1 MIHSIELIDFLA
13 HHDTKLE
20 FSNDAT
26 VFVGQNGAGKSSI
39 IDAITFSLFGAHTR
53 VLGAKRSNK
62 SLIRRGANKALVKIE
77 FSANDKNFKA
87 IRQIDAKGKLDAQ
100 FLEKKGDEYFP
111 IAEGERTQ
119 FGESMS
125 TEVEKVLGMSYEKMK
140 IASIV
145 QQGELNAIIKA
156 KPKEFKELLNTIIG
170 IDRLDIAVE
179 SMKEVLKKFR
189 KDTQTKHGFD
199 DTQIE
204 LLENRLNE
212 FENEI
217 SVSRPKIGKLE
228 GEKKKTELLI
238 TEIEQQI
245 EKDSAKE
252 ARLKEIENLKEDLIS
267 YAKDAINRM
276 RNQLQKEVDGEERKV
291 NECAGCFSIVN
302 NKEKIEKQISD
313 YSIELRTISKD
324 LDESEKK
331 KIRFEEQ
338 SEFANRLELRD
349 GKCPV
354 CDSKVDHLNP
364 LFQKKHVNEEI
375 KALNEKITI
384 LEKKQSE
391 LENSMEEAT
400 YRLKEAENANIKLKA
415 HNISSE
421 TELEHIAETIKE
433 KIKEIKEIPITIN
446 SGQLLKA
453 SSIDTHA
460 KMKYEKILQIEKTTS
475 GFNQNE
481 FLEKKRK
488 LADNRVRLREI
499 DQDYGAITNR
509 IENAEQQIEKNK
521 VSLNELYKV
530 RKYITKLEDI
540 QKNVFS
546 IDGSVAKSLR
556 SWALEVISEKA
567 SGYLEKLNTKIQ
579 RISLSQKTRD
589 VNITCY
595 ARSTMLEL
603 ESLSGGEQV
612 SIALSLRLGMAH
624 LLGSSNLNF
633 MILDEPTTHLDSE
646 RRKAL
651 VGVLSQLAS
660 IRGKEAA
667 MQFIIISHD
676 AEIFE
681 DSSVENIY
689 KFESAINGTIVKPL

>member
-13 HHDTKLE
+13 HHDTKLD

-53 VLGAKRSNK
+53 KNNK
-62 SLIRRGANKALVKIE
+62 SLIRRGANKSLVKVD
-77 FSANDKNFKA
+77 FSANGKNYRTV
-87 IRQIDAKGKLDAQ
+87 RQIDAKGTLTAQ
-100 FLEKKGDEYFP
+100 FLEKNGEDFIP
-111 IAEGERTQ
+111 IAEGERKQ
-119 FGESMS
+119 FGESM
-125 TEVEKVLGMSYEKMK
+125 TEEVEKVLGINFEKLK

-145 QQGELNAIIKA
+145 QQGELNSIIKA

-170 IDRLDIAVE
+170 IDRLDVAVE
-179 SMKEVLKKFR
+179 SMKEVLKEFR
-189 KDTQTKHGFD
+189 KDIQTKHGFD

-204 LLENRLNE
+204 LLENRMNE
-212 FENEI
+212 FQNEI
-217 SVSRPKIGKLE
+217 TNSKPMMKKLE
-228 GEKKKTELLI
+228 EEKQVRETKI
-238 TEIEQQI
+238 IQIEQEV
-245 EKDSAKE
+245 EKDSV
-252 ARLKEIENLKEDLIS
+252 KEIQLRELEDQKEELVS
-267 YAKDAINRM
+267 YAKETIKKIQRDVM
-276 RNQLQKEVDGEERKV
+276 EEERKV
-291 NECAGCFSIVN
+291 NECKGCFSIVS
-302 NKEKIEKQISD
+302 KRGEIESRLFKLEE
-313 YSIELRTISKD
+313 ELQTISKE
-324 LDESEKK
+324 LVESEKK

-338 SEFANRLELRD
+338 GEFANRLELKD

-364 LFQKKHVNEEI
+364 LFQKEHLEEEI
-375 KALNEKITI
+375 KTLDRKISQTKEKQVELEDSIEKIND
-384 LEKKQSE
+384 E
-391 LENSMEEAT
+391 L
-400 YRLKEAENANIKLKA
+400 REAENADIKLKT
-415 HNISSE
+415 HNISTE
-421 TELEHIAETIKE
+421 TELEQIAATINEKVK
-433 KIKEIKEIPITIN
+433 KIKDIPITIN
-446 SGQLLKA
+446 SGQLLEA
-453 SSIDTHA
+453 SSIDAHA

-475 GFNQNE
+475 GFNQEE
-481 FLEKKRK
+481 FLLKKK
-488 LADNRVRLREI
+488 DLIQNRDRLRQI
-499 DQDYGAITNR
+499 DQEFGAISNR
-509 IENAEQQIEKNK
+509 IENAEQQLERNRII
-521 VSLNELYKV
+521 LDELHNV
-530 RKYITKLEDI
+530 RKYVIELENI
-540 QKNVFS
+540 QKNVYS
-546 IDGSVAKSLR
+546 IDGPVAKSLR
-556 SWALEVISEKA
+556 SWALDIISEKA
-567 SGYLEKLNTKIQ
+567 SEYLEKLNTKIQ

-624 LLGSSNLNF
+624 LLGASNLNF

-660 IRGKEAA
+660 IRGEEAS

-689 KFESAINGTIVKPL
+689 NFESAINGTLVNPL

>member
-13 HHDTKLE
+13 HHDTKLD

-53 VLGAKRSNK
+53 KNNK
-62 SLIRRGANKALVKIE
+62 SLIRRGANKSLVKVD
-77 FSANDKNFKA
+77 FSANGKNYRTV
-87 IRQIDAKGKLDAQ
+87 RQIDAKGTLTAQ
-100 FLEKKGDEYFP
+100 FLEKNGEDFIP
-111 IAEGERTQ
+111 IAEGERKQ
-119 FGESMS
+119 FGESM
-125 TEVEKVLGMSYEKMK
+125 TEEVEKVLGINFEKLK

-145 QQGELNAIIKA
+145 QQGELNSIIKA

-170 IDRLDIAVE
+170 IDRLDVAVE
-179 SMKEVLKKFR
+179 SMKEVLKEFR
-189 KDTQTKHGFD
+189 KDIQTKHGFD

-204 LLENRLNE
+204 LLENRMNE
-212 FENEI
+212 FQNEI
-217 SVSRPKIGKLE
+217 TNSKPMMKKLE
-228 GEKKKTELLI
+228 EEKQVRETKI
-238 TEIEQQI
+238 IQIEQEV
-245 EKDSAKE
+245 EKDSV
-252 ARLKEIENLKEDLIS
+252 KEIQLRELEDQKEELVS
-267 YAKDAINRM
+267 YAKETIKKIQRDVM
-276 RNQLQKEVDGEERKV
+276 EEERKV
-291 NECAGCFSIVN
+291 NECKGCFSIVS
-302 NKEKIEKQISD
+302 KRGEIESRLFKLEE
-313 YSIELRTISKD
+313 ELQTISKE
-324 LDESEKK
+324 LVESEKK

-338 SEFANRLELRD
+338 GEFANRLELKD

-364 LFQKKHVNEEI
+364 LFQKEHLEEEI
-375 KALNEKITI
+375 KTLDRKISQTKEKQVELEDSIEKIND
-384 LEKKQSE
+384 E
-391 LENSMEEAT
+391 L
-400 YRLKEAENANIKLKA
+400 REAENADIKLKT
-415 HNISSE
+415 HNISTE
-421 TELEHIAETIKE
+421 TELEQIAATIKE
-433 KIKEIKEIPITIN
+433 KVKKIKDIPITIN
-446 SGQLLKA
+446 SGQLLEA
-453 SSIDTHA
+453 SSIDAHA

-475 GFNQNE
+475 GFNQDE
-481 FLEKKRK
+481 FLLKKK
-488 LADNRVRLREI
+488 DLIQNRDRLRQI
-499 DQDYGAITNR
+499 DQEFGAISNR
-509 IENAEQQIEKNK
+509 IENAEQQLERNRII
-521 VSLNELYKV
+521 LDELHNV
-530 RKYITKLEDI
+530 RKYVIELENI
-540 QKNVFS
+540 QKNVYS
-546 IDGSVAKSLR
+546 IDGPVAKSLR
-556 SWALEVISEKA
+556 SWALDIISEKA
-567 SGYLEKLNTKIQ
+567 SEYLEKLNTKIQ

-624 LLGSSNLNF
+624 LLGASNLNF

-660 IRGKEAA
+660 IRGEEAS

-689 KFESAINGTIVKPL
+689 NFESAINGTLVNPL

>member
-13 HHDTKLE
+13 HHDTKLD

-53 VLGAKRSNK
+53 KNNK
-62 SLIRRGANKALVKIE
+62 SLIRRGANKSLVKVD
-77 FSANDKNFKA
+77 FSANGKNYRTV
-87 IRQIDAKGKLDAQ
+87 RQIDAKGTLTAQ
-100 FLEKKGDEYFP
+100 FLEKNGEDFIP
-111 IAEGERTQ
+111 IAEGERKQ
-119 FGESMS
+119 FGESM
-125 TEVEKVLGMSYEKMK
+125 TEEVEKVLGINFEKLK

-145 QQGELNAIIKA
+145 QQGELNSIIKA

-170 IDRLDIAVE
+170 IDRLDVAVE
-179 SMKEVLKKFR
+179 SMKEVLKEFR
-189 KDTQTKHGFD
+189 KDIQTKHGFD

-204 LLENRLNE
+204 LLENRMNE
-212 FENEI
+212 FQNEI
-217 SVSRPKIGKLE
+217 TNSKPMMKKLE
-228 GEKKKTELLI
+228 EEKQVRETKI
-238 TEIEQQI
+238 IQIEQEV
-245 EKDSAKE
+245 EKDSV
-252 ARLKEIENLKEDLIS
+252 KEIQLRELEDQKEELVS
-267 YAKDAINRM
+267 YAKETIKKIQRDVM
-276 RNQLQKEVDGEERKV
+276 EEERKV
-291 NECAGCFSIVN
+291 NECKGCFSIVS
-302 NKEKIEKQISD
+302 KRGEIESRLFKLEE
-313 YSIELRTISKD
+313 ELQTISKE
-324 LDESEKK
+324 LVESEKK

-338 SEFANRLELRD
+338 GEFANRLELKD

-364 LFQKKHVNEEI
+364 LFQKEHLEEEI
-375 KALNEKITI
+375 KTLDRKISQTKEKQVELEDSIEKIND
-384 LEKKQSE
+384 E
-391 LENSMEEAT
+391 L
-400 YRLKEAENANIKLKA
+400 REAENADIKLKT
-415 HNISSE
+415 HNISTE
-421 TELEHIAETIKE
+421 TELEEIAATIKE
-433 KIKEIKEIPITIN
+433 KVKKIKDIPITIN
-446 SGQLLKA
+446 SGQLLEA
-453 SSIDTHA
+453 SSIDAHA

-475 GFNQNE
+475 GFNQEE
-481 FLEKKRK
+481 FLLKKK
-488 LADNRVRLREI
+488 DLIQNRDRLRQI
-499 DQDYGAITNR
+499 DQEFGAISNR
-509 IENAEQQIEKNK
+509 IENAEQQLEKNRII
-521 VSLNELYKV
+521 LDELHNV
-530 RKYITKLEDI
+530 RKYVIELENI
-540 QKNVFS
+540 QKNVYS
-546 IDGSVAKSLR
+546 IDGPVAKSLR
-556 SWALEVISEKA
+556 SWALDIISEKA
-567 SGYLEKLNTKIQ
+567 SEYLEKLNTKIQ

-624 LLGSSNLNF
+624 LLGASNLNF

-660 IRGKEAA
+660 IRGEEAS

-689 KFESAINGTIVKPL
+689 NFESAINGTLVNPL

>member
-13 HHDTKLE
+13 HHDTKLD

-53 VLGAKRSNK
+53 KNNK
-62 SLIRRGANKALVKIE
+62 SLIRRGANKSLVKVD
-77 FSANDKNFKA
+77 FSANGKNYRTV
-87 IRQIDAKGKLDAQ
+87 RQIDAKGTLTAQ
-100 FLEKKGDEYFP
+100 FLEKNGEDFIP
-111 IAEGERTQ
+111 IAEGERKQ
-119 FGESMS
+119 FGESM
-125 TEVEKVLGMSYEKMK
+125 TEEVEKVLGINFEKLK

-145 QQGELNAIIKA
+145 QQGELNSIIKA

-170 IDRLDIAVE
+170 IDRLDVAVE
-179 SMKEVLKKFR
+179 SMKEVLKEFR
-189 KDTQTKHGFD
+189 KDIQTKHGFD

-204 LLENRLNE
+204 LLENRMNE
-212 FENEI
+212 FQNEI
-217 SVSRPKIGKLE
+217 TNSKPMMKKLE
-228 GEKKKTELLI
+228 EEKQVRETKI
-238 TEIEQQI
+238 IQIEQEV
-245 EKDSAKE
+245 EKDSV
-252 ARLKEIENLKEDLIS
+252 KEIQLRELEDQKEELVS
-267 YAKDAINRM
+267 YAKETIKKIQRDVM
-276 RNQLQKEVDGEERKV
+276 EEERKV
-291 NECAGCFSIVN
+291 NECKGCFSIVS
-302 NKEKIEKQISD
+302 KRGEIESRLFKLEE
-313 YSIELRTISKD
+313 ELQTISKE
-324 LDESEKK
+324 LVEFEKK

-338 SEFANRLELRD
+338 GEFANRLELKD

-364 LFQKKHVNEEI
+364 LFQKEHLEEEI
-375 KALNEKITI
+375 KTLDRKISQTKEKQVELEDSIEKIND
-384 LEKKQSE
+384 E
-391 LENSMEEAT
+391 L
-400 YRLKEAENANIKLKA
+400 REAENADIKLKT
-415 HNISSE
+415 HNISTE
-421 TELEHIAETIKE
+421 TELEQIAATIKE
-433 KIKEIKEIPITIN
+433 KVKKIKDIPITIN
-446 SGQLLKA
+446 SGQLLEA
-453 SSIDTHA
+453 SSIDAHA

-475 GFNQNE
+475 GFNQDE
-481 FLEKKRK
+481 FLLKKK
-488 LADNRVRLREI
+488 DLIQNRDRLRQI
-499 DQDYGAITNR
+499 DQEFGAISNR
-509 IENAEQQIEKNK
+509 IENAEQQLERNRII
-521 VSLNELYKV
+521 LDELHNV
-530 RKYITKLEDI
+530 RKYVIELENI
-540 QKNVFS
+540 QKNVYS
-546 IDGSVAKSLR
+546 IDGPVAKSLR
-556 SWALEVISEKA
+556 SWALDIISEKA
-567 SGYLEKLNTKIQ
+567 SEYLEKLNTKIQ

-624 LLGSSNLNF
+624 LLGASNLNF

-660 IRGKEAA
+660 IRGEEAS

-689 KFESAINGTIVKPL
+689 NFESAINGTLVNPL

>member
-13 HHDTKLE
+13 HHDTKLD

-53 VLGAKRSNK
+53 KNNK
-62 SLIRRGANKALVKIE
+62 SLIRRGANKSLVKVD
-77 FSANDKNFKA
+77 FSANGKNYRTV
-87 IRQIDAKGKLDAQ
+87 RQIDAKGTLTAQ
-100 FLEKKGDEYFP
+100 FLEKNGEDFIP
-111 IAEGERTQ
+111 IAEGERKQ
-119 FGESMS
+119 FGESM
-125 TEVEKVLGMSYEKMK
+125 TEEVEKVLGINFEKLK

-145 QQGELNAIIKA
+145 QQGELNSIIKA

-170 IDRLDIAVE
+170 IDRLDVAVE
-179 SMKEVLKKFR
+179 SMKEVLKEFR
-189 KDTQTKHGFD
+189 KDIQTKHGFD

-204 LLENRLNE
+204 LLENRMNE
-212 FENEI
+212 FQNEI
-217 SVSRPKIGKLE
+217 TNSKPMMKKLE
-228 GEKKKTELLI
+228 EEKQVRETKI
-238 TEIEQQI
+238 IQIEQEV
-245 EKDSAKE
+245 EKDSV
-252 ARLKEIENLKEDLIS
+252 KEIQLRELEDQKEELVS
-267 YAKDAINRM
+267 YAKETIKKIQRDVM
-276 RNQLQKEVDGEERKV
+276 EEERKV
-291 NECAGCFSIVN
+291 NECKGCFSIVS
-302 NKEKIEKQISD
+302 KRGEIESRLFKLEE
-313 YSIELRTISKD
+313 ELQTISKE
-324 LDESEKK
+324 LVESEKK

-338 SEFANRLELRD
+338 GEFANRLELKD

-364 LFQKKHVNEEI
+364 LFQKEHLEEEI
-375 KALNEKITI
+375 KTLDRKISQTKEKQVELEDSIEKIND
-384 LEKKQSE
+384 E
-391 LENSMEEAT
+391 L
-400 YRLKEAENANIKLKA
+400 REAENADIKLKT
-415 HNISSE
+415 HNISTE
-421 TELEHIAETIKE
+421 TELEQIAATIKE
-433 KIKEIKEIPITIN
+433 KVKKIKDIPITIN
-446 SGQLLKA
+446 SGQLLEA
-453 SSIDTHA
+453 SSIDAHA

-475 GFNQNE
+475 GFNQEE
-481 FLEKKRK
+481 FLLKKK
-488 LADNRVRLREI
+488 DLIQNRDRLRQI
-499 DQDYGAITNR
+499 DQEFGAISNR
-509 IENAEQQIEKNK
+509 IENAEQQLERNRII
-521 VSLNELYKV
+521 LDELHNV
-530 RKYITKLEDI
+530 RKYVIELENI
-540 QKNVFS
+540 QKNVYS
-546 IDGSVAKSLR
+546 IDGPVAKSLR
-556 SWALEVISEKA
+556 SWALDIISEKA
-567 SGYLEKLNTKIQ
+567 SEYLEKLNTKIQ

-624 LLGSSNLNF
+624 LLGASNLNF

-660 IRGKEAA
+660 IRGEEAS

-689 KFESAINGTIVKPL
+689 KFESAINGTLVNPL

>member
-13 HHDTKLE
+13 HHDTKLD

-53 VLGAKRSNK
+53 KNNK
-62 SLIRRGANKALVKIE
+62 SLIRRGANKSLVKVD
-77 FSANDKNFKA
+77 FSANGKNYRTV
-87 IRQIDAKGKLDAQ
+87 RQIDAKGTLTAQ
-100 FLEKKGDEYFP
+100 FLEKNGEDFIP
-111 IAEGERTQ
+111 IAEGERKQ
-119 FGESMS
+119 FGESM
-125 TEVEKVLGMSYEKMK
+125 TEEVEKVLGINFEKLK

-145 QQGELNAIIKA
+145 QQGELNSIIKA

-170 IDRLDIAVE
+170 IDRLDVAVE
-179 SMKEVLKKFR
+179 SMKEVLKEFR
-189 KDTQTKHGFD
+189 KDIQTKHGFE

-204 LLENRLNE
+204 LLENRINE
-212 FENEI
+212 FQNEI
-217 SVSRPKIGKLE
+217 TNSKPMMKKLE
-228 GEKKKTELLI
+228 EEKQVRETKI
-238 TEIEQQI
+238 IQIEQEV
-245 EKDSAKE
+245 EKDSV
-252 ARLKEIENLKEDLIS
+252 KEIQLRELEDQKEELVS
-267 YAKDAINRM
+267 YAKETIKKIQRDVM
-276 RNQLQKEVDGEERKV
+276 EEERKV
-291 NECAGCFSIVN
+291 NECKGCFSIVS
-302 NKEKIEKQISD
+302 KRGEIESRLFKLEE
-313 YSIELRTISKD
+313 ELQTISKE
-324 LDESEKK
+324 LVESEKK

-338 SEFANRLELRD
+338 GEFANRLELKD

-364 LFQKKHVNEEI
+364 LFQKEHLEEEI
-375 KALNEKITI
+375 KTLDRKISQTKEKQVELEDSIEKIND
-384 LEKKQSE
+384 E
-391 LENSMEEAT
+391 L
-400 YRLKEAENANIKLKA
+400 REAENADIKLKT
-415 HNISSE
+415 HNISTE
-421 TELEHIAETIKE
+421 TELEQIAATIKE
-433 KIKEIKEIPITIN
+433 KVKKIKDIPITIN
-446 SGQLLKA
+446 SGQLLEA
-453 SSIDTHA
+453 SSIDAHA

-475 GFNQNE
+475 GFNQEE
-481 FLEKKRK
+481 FLLKKK
-488 LADNRVRLREI
+488 DLIQNRDRLRQI
-499 DQDYGAITNR
+499 DQEFGAISNR
-509 IENAEQQIEKNK
+509 IENAEQQLEKNRII
-521 VSLNELYKV
+521 LDELHNV
-530 RKYITKLEDI
+530 RKYVIELENI
-540 QKNVFS
+540 QKNVYS
-546 IDGSVAKSLR
+546 IDGPVAKSLR
-556 SWALEVISEKA
+556 SWALDIISEKA
-567 SGYLEKLNTKIQ
+567 SEYLEKLNTKIQ

-624 LLGSSNLNF
+624 LLGASNLNF

-660 IRGKEAA
+660 IRGEEAS

-689 KFESAINGTIVKPL
+689 NFESAINGTLVNPL

>member
-13 HHDTKLE
+13 HHDTKLD

-39 IDAITFSLFGAHTR
+39 IDAITFSLFGSHTR
-53 VLGAKRSNK
+53 VLGSKRSNK

-77 FSANDKNFKA
+77 FSANGKNFKA
-87 IRQIDAKGKLDAQ
+87 IRQIDSKGTLTAQ
-100 FLEKKGDEYFP
+100 FLEKNGDEYIP

-119 FGESMS
+119 FGESM
-125 TEVEKVLGMSYEKMK
+125 TEEVEKVLGMSYEKMK

-179 SMKEVLKKFR
+179 SMKEVLKEFR
-189 KDTQTKHGFD
+189 KDIQSKHGFD

-204 LLENRLNE
+204 LLENRMNE
-212 FENEI
+212 FQNEI
-217 SVSRPKIGKLE
+217 TNSRPMMKKLE
-228 GEKKKTELLI
+228 EEKKVRETN
-238 TEIEQQI
+238 IEKIQQEV
-245 EKDSAKE
+245 EKDSV
-252 ARLKEIENLKEDLIS
+252 KEIQLRELEDQKEELVS
-267 YAKDAINRM
+267 YAKDAIKKIQR
-276 RNQLQKEVDGEERKV
+276 EVMEEERKV
-291 NECAGCFSIVN
+291 NECKGCFSIVSKRGEIESRLFKLEEELQTIT
-302 NKEKIEKQISD
+302 KE
-313 YSIELRTISKD
+313 LVGF
-324 LDESEKK
+324 EKK

-338 SEFANRLELRD
+338 GEFANRLELKD

-364 LFQKKHVNEEI
+364 LFQKEHLEEEI
-375 KALNEKITI
+375 KTLNEKISQAK
-384 LEKKQSE
+384 EKQVE
-391 LENSMEEAT
+391 LESSIEEINDEL
-400 YRLKEAENANIKLKA
+400 RDAENADIKLKT
-415 HNISSE
+415 HNISTE
-421 TELEHIAETIKE
+421 TELEKIAATIKE
-433 KIKEIKEIPITIN
+433 KIKKIKDIPITIN
-446 SGQLLKA
+446 SGQLLEA
-453 SSIDTHA
+453 SSIDAHA

-475 GFNQNE
+475 GFNQEE
-481 FLEKKRK
+481 FSVKKK
-488 LADNRVRLREI
+488 NLIQNRDRLRQI
-499 DQDYGAITNR
+499 DQEFGATTNR
-509 IENAEQQIEKNK
+509 IENAEKQIEKNK
-521 VSLNELYKV
+521 VSLDELYKV

-540 QKNVFS
+540 QKNVYS
-546 IDGSVAKSLR
+546 IDGPVAKSLR
-556 SWALEVISEKA
+556 SWALKIISEKA
-567 SGYLEKLNTKIQ
+567 SEYLEKLNTKIQ

-646 RRKAL
+646 RRKSL

-660 IRGKEAA
+660 IRGEEAS

-689 KFESAINGTIVKPL
+689 KFEPEINGTIVNPL

>member
-13 HHDTKLE
+13 HHDTKLD

-53 VLGAKRSNK
+53 KNNK
-62 SLIRRGANKALVKIE
+62 SLIRRGANKSLVKVD
-77 FSANDKNFKA
+77 FSANGKNYRTV
-87 IRQIDAKGKLDAQ
+87 RQIDAKGTLTAQ
-100 FLEKKGDEYFP
+100 FLEKNGEDFIP
-111 IAEGERTQ
+111 IAEGERKQ
-119 FGESMS
+119 FGESM
-125 TEVEKVLGMSYEKMK
+125 TEEVEKVLGINFEKLK

-145 QQGELNAIIKA
+145 QQGELNSIIKA

-170 IDRLDIAVE
+170 IDRLDVAVE
-179 SMKEVLKKFR
+179 SMKEVLKEFR
-189 KDTQTKHGFD
+189 KDIQTKHGFD

-204 LLENRLNE
+204 LLENRMNE
-212 FENEI
+212 FQNEI
-217 SVSRPKIGKLE
+217 TNSKPMMKKLE
-228 GEKKKTELLI
+228 EEKQVRETKI
-238 TEIEQQI
+238 IQIEQEV
-245 EKDSAKE
+245 EKDSV
-252 ARLKEIENLKEDLIS
+252 KEIQLRELEDQKEELVS
-267 YAKDAINRM
+267 YAKETIKKIQRDVM
-276 RNQLQKEVDGEERKV
+276 EEERKV
-291 NECAGCFSIVN
+291 NECKGCFSIVS
-302 NKEKIEKQISD
+302 KRGEIESRLFKLEE
-313 YSIELRTISKD
+313 ELQTISKE
-324 LDESEKK
+324 LVESEKK

-338 SEFANRLELRD
+338 GEFANRLELKD

-364 LFQKKHVNEEI
+364 LFQKEHLEEEI
-375 KALNEKITI
+375 KTLDRKISQTKEKQVELEDSIEKIND
-384 LEKKQSE
+384 E
-391 LENSMEEAT
+391 L
-400 YRLKEAENANIKLKA
+400 REAENADIKLKT
-415 HNISSE
+415 HNISTE
-421 TELEHIAETIKE
+421 TELEQIAATIKE
-433 KIKEIKEIPITIN
+433 KVKKIKDIPITIN
-446 SGQLLKA
+446 SGQLLEA
-453 SSIDTHA
+453 SSIDAHA

-475 GFNQNE
+475 GFNQEE
-481 FLEKKRK
+481 FLLKKK
-488 LADNRVRLREI
+488 DLIQNRDRLRQI
-499 DQDYGAITNR
+499 DQEFGAISNR
-509 IENAEQQIEKNK
+509 IENAEQQLERNRIILDE
-521 VSLNELYKV
+521 LNNV
-530 RKYITKLEDI
+530 RKYVIELENI
-540 QKNVFS
+540 QKNVYS
-546 IDGSVAKSLR
+546 IDGPVAKSLR
-556 SWALEVISEKA
+556 SWALDIISEKA
-567 SGYLEKLNTKIQ
+567 SEYLEKLNTKIQ

-624 LLGSSNLNF
+624 LLGASNLNF

-660 IRGKEAA
+660 IRGEEAS

-689 KFESAINGTIVKPL
+689 NFESAINGTLVNPL

>member
-13 HHDTKLE
+13 HHDTKLD

-53 VLGAKRSNK
+53 KNNK
-62 SLIRRGANKALVKIE
+62 SLIRRGANKSLVKVD
-77 FSANDKNFKA
+77 FSANGKNYRTV
-87 IRQIDAKGKLDAQ
+87 RQIDAKGTLTAQ
-100 FLEKKGDEYFP
+100 FLEKNGEDFIP
-111 IAEGERTQ
+111 IAEGERKQ
-119 FGESMS
+119 FGESM
-125 TEVEKVLGMSYEKMK
+125 TEEVEKVLGINFEKLK

-145 QQGELNAIIKA
+145 QQGELNSIIKA

-170 IDRLDIAVE
+170 IDRLDVAVE
-179 SMKEVLKKFR
+179 SMKEVLKEFR
-189 KDTQTKHGFD
+189 KDIQTKHGFD

-204 LLENRLNE
+204 LLENRMNE
-212 FENEI
+212 FQNEI
-217 SVSRPKIGKLE
+217 TNSKPMMKKLE
-228 GEKKKTELLI
+228 EEKQVRETKI
-238 TEIEQQI
+238 IQIEQEV
-245 EKDSAKE
+245 EKDSV
-252 ARLKEIENLKEDLIS
+252 KEIQLRELEDQKEELVS
-267 YAKDAINRM
+267 YAKETIKKIQR
-276 RNQLQKEVDGEERKV
+276 EVMEEERKV
-291 NECAGCFSIVN
+291 NECKGCFSIVS
-302 NKEKIEKQISD
+302 KRGEIESRLFKLEE
-313 YSIELRTISKD
+313 ELQTISKE
-324 LDESEKK
+324 LVESEKK

-338 SEFANRLELRD
+338 GEFANRLELKD

-364 LFQKKHVNEEI
+364 LFQKEHLEEEI
-375 KALNEKITI
+375 KTLDRKISQTKEKQVELEDSIEKIND
-384 LEKKQSE
+384 E
-391 LENSMEEAT
+391 L
-400 YRLKEAENANIKLKA
+400 REAENADIKLKT
-415 HNISSE
+415 HNISTE
-421 TELEHIAETIKE
+421 TELEQIAATIKE
-433 KIKEIKEIPITIN
+433 KVKKIKDIPITIN
-446 SGQLLKA
+446 SGQLLEA
-453 SSIDTHA
+453 SSIDAHA

-475 GFNQNE
+475 GFNQEE
-481 FLEKKRK
+481 FLLKKK
-488 LADNRVRLREI
+488 DLIQNRDRLRQINQEF
-499 DQDYGAITNR
+499 GAISNR
-509 IENAEQQIEKNK
+509 IENAEQQLEKNRII
-521 VSLNELYKV
+521 LDELHNV
-530 RKYITKLEDI
+530 RKYVIEFENI
-540 QKNVFS
+540 QKNVYS
-546 IDGSVAKSLR
+546 IDGPVAKSLR
-556 SWALEVISEKA
+556 SWALDIISEKA
-567 SGYLEKLNTKIQ
+567 SEYLEKLNTKIQ

-624 LLGSSNLNF
+624 LLGASNLNF

-660 IRGKEAA
+660 IRGEEAS

-689 KFESAINGTIVKPL
+689 NFESAINGTLVNPL

>member
-13 HHDTKLE
+13 HHDTKLD

-53 VLGAKRSNK
+53 KNNK
-62 SLIRRGANKALVKIE
+62 SLIRRGANKSLVKVD
-77 FSANDKNFKA
+77 FSANGKNYRTV
-87 IRQIDAKGKLDAQ
+87 RQIDAKGTLTAQ
-100 FLEKKGDEYFP
+100 FLEKNGEDFIP
-111 IAEGERTQ
+111 IAEGERKQ
-119 FGESMS
+119 FGDSM
-125 TEVEKVLGMSYEKMK
+125 TEEVEKVLGINFEKLK

-145 QQGELNAIIKA
+145 QQGELNSIIKA

-170 IDRLDIAVE
+170 IDRLDVAVE
-179 SMKEVLKKFR
+179 SMKEVLKEFR
-189 KDTQTKHGFD
+189 KDIQTKHGFD

-204 LLENRLNE
+204 LLENRMNE
-212 FENEI
+212 FQNEI
-217 SVSRPKIGKLE
+217 TNSKPMMKKLE
-228 GEKKKTELLI
+228 EEKQVRETKI
-238 TEIEQQI
+238 IQIEQEV
-245 EKDSAKE
+245 EKDSV
-252 ARLKEIENLKEDLIS
+252 KEIQLRELEDQKEELLS
-267 YAKDAINRM
+267 YAKETIKKIQR
-276 RNQLQKEVDGEERKV
+276 EVMEEERKV
-291 NECAGCFSIVN
+291 NESKGCFSIVS
-302 NKEKIEKQISD
+302 KRGEIESRLFKLEE
-313 YSIELRTISKD
+313 ELQTISKE
-324 LDESEKK
+324 LVESEKK

-338 SEFANRLELRD
+338 GEFANRLELKD

-364 LFQKKHVNEEI
+364 LFQKEHLEEEI
-375 KALNEKITI
+375 KTLDRKISQTKEKQVELEDSIEKIND
-384 LEKKQSE
+384 E
-391 LENSMEEAT
+391 L
-400 YRLKEAENANIKLKA
+400 REAENADIKLKT
-415 HNISSE
+415 HNISTE
-421 TELEHIAETIKE
+421 TELEQIAATIKE
-433 KIKEIKEIPITIN
+433 KVKKIKDIPITIN
-446 SGQLLKA
+446 SGQLLEA
-453 SSIDTHA
+453 SSIDAHA

-475 GFNQNE
+475 GFNQEE
-481 FLEKKRK
+481 FLLKKK
-488 LADNRVRLREI
+488 DLIQNRDRLRQI
-499 DQDYGAITNR
+499 DQEFGAISNR
-509 IENAEQQIEKNK
+509 IENAEQQLEKNRII
-521 VSLNELYKV
+521 LDELHNV
-530 RKYITKLEDI
+530 RKYVIELENI
-540 QKNVFS
+540 QKNVYS
-546 IDGSVAKSLR
+546 IDGPVAKSLR
-556 SWALEVISEKA
+556 SWALDIISQKPSE
-567 SGYLEKLNTKIQ
+567 YLEKLNTKIQ

-624 LLGSSNLNF
+624 LLGASNLNF

-660 IRGKEAA
+660 IRGEEAS

-689 KFESAINGTIVKPL
+689 NFESAINGTLVNPL

>member
-20 FSNDAT
+20 FNNDAT

-39 IDAITFSLFGAHTR
+39 IDAITFSLFGKHTR
-53 VLGAKRSNK
+53 VLGSRRSNK

-77 FSANDKNFKA
+77 FSANGKNYKV
-87 IRQIDAKGKLDAQ
+87 IRQIDSKGALTAQ
-100 FLEKKGDEYFP
+100 FLEKKDDEFFP
-111 IAEGERTQ
+111 VAEGERTQ
-119 FGESMS
+119 FGESM
-125 TEVEKVLGMSYEKMK
+125 TAEIEKVLGMSYEKLK

-145 QQGELNAIIKA
+145 QQGELNSIIKA

-170 IDRLDIAVE
+170 IDRLDVAVE
-179 SMKEVLKKFR
+179 SMKEVLKEFR
-189 KDTQTKHGFD
+189 KDIQNKNGFD

-204 LLENRLNE
+204 LLENKMSE

-217 SVSRPKIGKLE
+217 LNSKPKIGELE
-228 GEKKKTELLI
+228 QEKKTTE
-238 TEIEQQI
+238 TEISQIEQEI
-245 EKDSAKE
+245 EKDSMKE
-252 ARLKEIENLKEDLIS
+252 SQIVELENQKEELVS
-267 YAKDAINRM
+267 YVKDVIKKI
-276 RNQLQKEVDGEERKV
+276 QKEVMEEERKV
-291 NECAGCFSIVN
+291 NECKDCFSIASE
-302 NKEKIEKQISD
+302 KEEIE
-313 YSIELRTISKD
+313 IEISK
-324 LDESEKK
+324 LHLELSAIMKEVDEYGKK

-364 LFQKKHVNEEI
+364 LFQKEHVEEEI
-375 KALNEKITI
+375 KTLGEKLIQ
-384 LEKKQSE
+384 LEERKSE
-391 LENSMEEAT
+391 IENLIQE
-400 YRLKEAENANIKLKA
+400 RKDKLRKAENADVKLKT
-415 HNISSE
+415 HNISNE
-421 TELEHIAETIKE
+421 AELELIAETVKE
-433 KIKEIKEIPITIN
+433 KIKKIKEIPITIN
-446 SGQLLKA
+446 SGQLLEA
-453 SSIDTHA
+453 STIDAHA

-475 GFNQNE
+475 GFNQE
-481 FLEKKRK
+481 QFLAKKSE
-488 LADNRVRLREI
+488 LANNRQRLREI
-499 DQDYGAITNR
+499 DQEFGAVSNR
-509 IENAEQQIEKNK
+509 IENAQKQLEKNK
-521 VSLNELYKV
+521 ISLDELHKV
-530 RKYITKLEDI
+530 RKYVIVLENI
-540 QKNVFS
+540 QKNVYS
-546 IDGSVAKSLR
+546 IDGPVAKSLR
-556 SWALEVISEKA
+556 SWALEIISEK
-567 SGYLEKLNTKIQ
+567 SSEYLEKLNTKIQ

-651 VGVLSQLAS
+651 VEVLSQLANIKGENAS
-660 IRGKEAA
+660 

-689 KFESAINGTIVKPL
+689 KFESAIDGTVVSLL

>member
-13 HHDTKLE
+13 HHDTKLD

-53 VLGAKRSNK
+53 KNNK
-62 SLIRRGANKALVKIE
+62 SLIRRGANKSLVKVD
-77 FSANDKNFKA
+77 FSANGKNYRTV
-87 IRQIDAKGKLDAQ
+87 RQIDAKGTLTAQ
-100 FLEKKGDEYFP
+100 FLEKNGEDFIP
-111 IAEGERTQ
+111 IAEGERKQ
-119 FGESMS
+119 FGESM
-125 TEVEKVLGMSYEKMK
+125 TEEVEKVLGINFEKLK

-145 QQGELNAIIKA
+145 QQGELNSIIKA

-170 IDRLDIAVE
+170 IDRLDVAVE
-179 SMKEVLKKFR
+179 SMKEVLKEFR
-189 KDTQTKHGFD
+189 KDIQTKHGFD

-204 LLENRLNE
+204 LLENRMNE
-212 FENEI
+212 FQNEI
-217 SVSRPKIGKLE
+217 TNSKPMMKKLE
-228 GEKKKTELLI
+228 EEKQVRETKI
-238 TEIEQQI
+238 IQIEQEV
-245 EKDSAKE
+245 EKDSV
-252 ARLKEIENLKEDLIS
+252 KEIQLRELEDQKEELLS
-267 YAKDAINRM
+267 YAKETIKKIQR
-276 RNQLQKEVDGEERKV
+276 EVMEEERKV
-291 NECAGCFSIVN
+291 NECKGCFSIVS
-302 NKEKIEKQISD
+302 KRGEIESRLFKLEE
-313 YSIELRTISKD
+313 ELQTISKE
-324 LDESEKK
+324 LVESEKK

-338 SEFANRLELRD
+338 GEFANRLELKD

-364 LFQKKHVNEEI
+364 LFQKEHLEEEI
-375 KALNEKITI
+375 KTLDRKISQTKEKQVELEDSIEKIND
-384 LEKKQSE
+384 E
-391 LENSMEEAT
+391 L
-400 YRLKEAENANIKLKA
+400 REAENADIKLKT
-415 HNISSE
+415 HNISTE
-421 TELEHIAETIKE
+421 TELEQIAATIKE
-433 KIKEIKEIPITIN
+433 KVKKIKDIPITIN
-446 SGQLLKA
+446 SGQLLEA
-453 SSIDTHA
+453 SSIDAHA

-475 GFNQNE
+475 GFNQEE
-481 FLEKKRK
+481 FLLKKK
-488 LADNRVRLREI
+488 DLIQNRDRLRQI
-499 DQDYGAITNR
+499 DQEFGAISNR
-509 IENAEQQIEKNK
+509 IENAEQQLEKNRII
-521 VSLNELYKV
+521 LDELHNV
-530 RKYITKLEDI
+530 RKYVIELENI
-540 QKNVFS
+540 QKNVYS
-546 IDGSVAKSLR
+546 IDGPVAKSLR
-556 SWALEVISEKA
+556 SWALDIISEKA
-567 SGYLEKLNTKIQ
+567 SEYLEKLNTKIQ

-624 LLGSSNLNF
+624 LLGASNLNF

-660 IRGKEAA
+660 IRGEEAS

-689 KFESAINGTIVKPL
+689 NFESAINGTLVNPL

>member
-13 HHDTKLE
+13 HHDTKLD

-53 VLGAKRSNK
+53 KNNK
-62 SLIRRGANKALVKIE
+62 SLIRRGANKSLVKVD
-77 FSANDKNFKA
+77 FSANGKNYRTV
-87 IRQIDAKGKLDAQ
+87 RQIDTKGTLTAQ
-100 FLEKKGDEYFP
+100 FLEKNGEDFIP
-111 IAEGERTQ
+111 IAEGERKQ
-119 FGESMS
+119 FGESM
-125 TEVEKVLGMSYEKMK
+125 TEEVEKVLGINFEKLK

-145 QQGELNAIIKA
+145 QQGELNSIIKA

-170 IDRLDIAVE
+170 IDRLDVAVE
-179 SMKEVLKKFR
+179 SMKEVLKEFR
-189 KDTQTKHGFD
+189 KDIQTKHGFD

-204 LLENRLNE
+204 LLENRMNE
-212 FENEI
+212 FQNEI
-217 SVSRPKIGKLE
+217 TNSKPMMKKLE
-228 GEKKKTELLI
+228 EEKQVRETKI
-238 TEIEQQI
+238 IQIEQEV
-245 EKDSAKE
+245 EKDSV
-252 ARLKEIENLKEDLIS
+252 KEIQLRELEDQKEELLS
-267 YAKDAINRM
+267 YAKETIKKIQR
-276 RNQLQKEVDGEERKV
+276 EVMEEERKV
-291 NECAGCFSIVN
+291 NECKGCFSIVS
-302 NKEKIEKQISD
+302 KRGEIESRLFKLEE
-313 YSIELRTISKD
+313 ELQTISKE
-324 LDESEKK
+324 LVESEKK

-338 SEFANRLELRD
+338 GEFANRLELKD

-364 LFQKKHVNEEI
+364 LFQKEHLEEEI
-375 KALNEKITI
+375 KTLNRKISQTKEKQVELEDSIEKIND
-384 LEKKQSE
+384 E
-391 LENSMEEAT
+391 L
-400 YRLKEAENANIKLKA
+400 REAENADIKLKT
-415 HNISSE
+415 HNISTE
-421 TELEHIAETIKE
+421 TELEQIAATIKE
-433 KIKEIKEIPITIN
+433 KVKKIKDIPITIN
-446 SGQLLKA
+446 SGQLLEA
-453 SSIDTHA
+453 SSIDAHA

-475 GFNQNE
+475 GFNQEE
-481 FLEKKRK
+481 FLLKKK
-488 LADNRVRLREI
+488 DLIQNRDRLRQI
-499 DQDYGAITNR
+499 DQEFGAISNR
-509 IENAEQQIEKNK
+509 IENAEQQLERNRII
-521 VSLNELYKV
+521 LDELHNV
-530 RKYITKLEDI
+530 RKYVIELENI
-540 QKNVFS
+540 QKNVYS
-546 IDGSVAKSLR
+546 IDGPVAKSLR
-556 SWALEVISEKA
+556 SWALDIISEKA
-567 SGYLEKLNTKIQ
+567 SEYLEKLNTKIQ

-624 LLGSSNLNF
+624 LLGASNLNF

-660 IRGKEAA
+660 IRGEEAS

-689 KFESAINGTIVKPL
+689 NFESAINGTLVNPL

>member
-13 HHDTKLE
+13 HHDTKLD

-53 VLGAKRSNK
+53 KNNK
-62 SLIRRGANKALVKIE
+62 SLIRRGANKSLVKVD
-77 FSANDKNFKA
+77 FSANGKNYRTV
-87 IRQIDAKGKLDAQ
+87 RQIDAKGTLTAQ
-100 FLEKKGDEYFP
+100 FLEKNGEDFIP
-111 IAEGERTQ
+111 IAEGERKQ
-119 FGESMS
+119 FGESM
-125 TEVEKVLGMSYEKMK
+125 TEEVEKVLGINFEKLK

-145 QQGELNAIIKA
+145 QQGELNSIIKA

-170 IDRLDIAVE
+170 IDRLDVAVE
-179 SMKEVLKKFR
+179 SMKEVLKEFR
-189 KDTQTKHGFD
+189 KDIQTKHGFD

-204 LLENRLNE
+204 LLENRMNE
-212 FENEI
+212 FQNEI
-217 SVSRPKIGKLE
+217 TNSKPMMKKLE
-228 GEKKKTELLI
+228 EEKQVRETKI
-238 TEIEQQI
+238 IQIEQEV
-245 EKDSAKE
+245 EKDSV
-252 ARLKEIENLKEDLIS
+252 KEIQLRELEDQKEELLS
-267 YAKDAINRM
+267 YAKETIKKIQR
-276 RNQLQKEVDGEERKV
+276 EVMEEERKV
-291 NECAGCFSIVN
+291 NECKGCFSIVS
-302 NKEKIEKQISD
+302 KRGEIESRLFKLEE
-313 YSIELRTISKD
+313 ELQTISKE
-324 LDESEKK
+324 LVESEKK

-338 SEFANRLELRD
+338 GEFANRLELKD

-364 LFQKKHVNEEI
+364 LFQKEHLEEEI
-375 KALNEKITI
+375 KTLDRKISQTKEKQVELEDSIEKIND
-384 LEKKQSE
+384 E
-391 LENSMEEAT
+391 L
-400 YRLKEAENANIKLKA
+400 REAENADIKLKT
-415 HNISSE
+415 HNISTE
-421 TELEHIAETIKE
+421 TELEEIAATIKE
-433 KIKEIKEIPITIN
+433 KVKKIKDIPITIN
-446 SGQLLKA
+446 SGQLLEA
-453 SSIDTHA
+453 SSIDAHA

-475 GFNQNE
+475 GFNQDE
-481 FLEKKRK
+481 FLLKKK
-488 LADNRVRLREI
+488 DLIQNRDRLRQI
-499 DQDYGAITNR
+499 DQEFGAISNR
-509 IENAEQQIEKNK
+509 IENAEQQLERNRII
-521 VSLNELYKV
+521 LDELHNV
-530 RKYITKLEDI
+530 RKYVIELENI
-540 QKNVFS
+540 QKNVYS
-546 IDGSVAKSLR
+546 IDGPVAKSLR
-556 SWALEVISEKA
+556 SWALDIISEKA
-567 SGYLEKLNTKIQ
+567 SEYLEKLNTKIQ

-624 LLGSSNLNF
+624 LLGASNLNF

-660 IRGKEAA
+660 IRGEEAS

-689 KFESAINGTIVKPL
+689 NFESAINGTLVNPL

>member
-13 HHDTKLE
+13 HHDTKLD

-53 VLGAKRSNK
+53 KNNK
-62 SLIRRGANKALVKIE
+62 SLIRRGANKSLVKVD
-77 FSANDKNFKA
+77 FSANGKNYRTV
-87 IRQIDAKGKLDAQ
+87 RQIDAKGTLTAQ
-100 FLEKKGDEYFP
+100 FLEKNGEDFIP
-111 IAEGERTQ
+111 IAEGERKQ
-119 FGESMS
+119 FGESM
-125 TEVEKVLGMSYEKMK
+125 TEEVEKVLGINFEKLK

-145 QQGELNAIIKA
+145 QQGELNSIIKA

-170 IDRLDIAVE
+170 IDRLDVAVE
-179 SMKEVLKKFR
+179 SMKEVLKEFR
-189 KDTQTKHGFD
+189 KEIQTKHGFD

-204 LLENRLNE
+204 LLENRMNE
-212 FENEI
+212 FQNEI
-217 SVSRPKIGKLE
+217 TNSKPMMKKLE
-228 GEKKKTELLI
+228 EEKQVRETKI
-238 TEIEQQI
+238 IQIEQEV
-245 EKDSAKE
+245 EKDSVKE
-252 ARLKEIENLKEDLIS
+252 IQLKELEDQKEELVS
-267 YAKDAINRM
+267 YAKETIKKIQRDVM
-276 RNQLQKEVDGEERKV
+276 EEERKV
-291 NECAGCFSIVN
+291 NECKGCFSIVS
-302 NKEKIEKQISD
+302 KRGEIESRLFKLEE
-313 YSIELRTISKD
+313 ELQTISKE
-324 LDESEKK
+324 LVESEKK

-338 SEFANRLELRD
+338 GEFANRLELKD

-364 LFQKKHVNEEI
+364 LFQKEHLEEEI
-375 KALNEKITI
+375 KTLDRKISQTKEKQVELEDSIEKIND
-384 LEKKQSE
+384 E
-391 LENSMEEAT
+391 L
-400 YRLKEAENANIKLKA
+400 REAENADIKLKT
-415 HNISSE
+415 HNISTE
-421 TELEHIAETIKE
+421 TELEQIAATIKE
-433 KIKEIKEIPITIN
+433 KVKKIKDIPITIN
-446 SGQLLKA
+446 SGQLLEA
-453 SSIDTHA
+453 SSIDAHA

-475 GFNQNE
+475 GFNQDE
-481 FLEKKRK
+481 FLLKKK
-488 LADNRVRLREI
+488 DLIQNRDRLRQI
-499 DQDYGAITNR
+499 DQEFGAISNR
-509 IENAEQQIEKNK
+509 IENAEQQLERNRII
-521 VSLNELYKV
+521 LDELHNV
-530 RKYITKLEDI
+530 RKYVIELENI
-540 QKNVFS
+540 QKNVYS
-546 IDGSVAKSLR
+546 IDGPVAKSLR
-556 SWALEVISEKA
+556 SWALDIISEKA
-567 SGYLEKLNTKIQ
+567 SEYLEKLNTKIQ

-624 LLGSSNLNF
+624 LLGASNLNF

-660 IRGKEAA
+660 IRGEEAS

-689 KFESAINGTIVKPL
+689 NFESAINGTLVNPL

>member
-13 HHDTKLE
+13 HHDTKLD

-39 IDAITFSLFGAHTR
+39 IDAITFSLFGSHTR
-53 VLGAKRSNK
+53 VLGSKRSNK

-77 FSANDKNFKA
+77 FSANGKNFKA
-87 IRQIDAKGKLDAQ
+87 IRQIDSKGTLTAQ
-100 FLEKKGDEYFP
+100 FLEKNGDEYIP

-119 FGESMS
+119 FGESM
-125 TEVEKVLGMSYEKMK
+125 TEEVEKVLGMSYEKMK

-179 SMKEVLKKFR
+179 SMKEVLKEFR
-189 KDTQTKHGFD
+189 KDIQSKHGFD

-204 LLENRLNE
+204 LLENRMNE
-212 FENEI
+212 FQNEI
-217 SVSRPKIGKLE
+217 TNSRPMMKKLE
-228 GEKKKTELLI
+228 EEKKVRETN
-238 TEIEQQI
+238 IEKIQQEV
-245 EKDSAKE
+245 EKDSV
-252 ARLKEIENLKEDLIS
+252 KEIQLRELEDQKEELIS
-267 YAKDAINRM
+267 YAKDAIKKIQR
-276 RNQLQKEVDGEERKV
+276 EVMEEERKV
-291 NECAGCFSIVN
+291 NECKGCFSIVSKRGEIESRLFKLEEELQTIT
-302 NKEKIEKQISD
+302 KE
-313 YSIELRTISKD
+313 LVGF
-324 LDESEKK
+324 EKK

-338 SEFANRLELRD
+338 GEFANRLELKD

-364 LFQKKHVNEEI
+364 LFQKEHLEEEI
-375 KALNEKITI
+375 KTLNEKISQAK
-384 LEKKQSE
+384 EKQVE
-391 LENSMEEAT
+391 LESSIEEINDEL
-400 YRLKEAENANIKLKA
+400 RDAENADIKLKT
-415 HNISSE
+415 HNISTE
-421 TELEHIAETIKE
+421 TELEKIAATIKE
-433 KIKEIKEIPITIN
+433 KIKKIKDIPITIN
-446 SGQLLKA
+446 SGQLLEA
-453 SSIDTHA
+453 SSIDAHA

-475 GFNQNE
+475 GFNQEE
-481 FLEKKRK
+481 FSVKKK
-488 LADNRVRLREI
+488 NLIQNRDRLRQI
-499 DQDYGAITNR
+499 DQEFGATTNR
-509 IENAEQQIEKNK
+509 IENAEKQIEKNK
-521 VSLNELYKV
+521 VSLDELYKV

-540 QKNVFS
+540 QKNVYS
-546 IDGSVAKSLR
+546 IDGPVAKSLR
-556 SWALEVISEKA
+556 SWALEIISEKA
-567 SGYLEKLNTKIQ
+567 SEYLEKLNTKIQ

-646 RRKAL
+646 RRKSL

-660 IRGKEAA
+660 IRGDKSS

-689 KFESAINGTIVKPL
+689 KFESAVEGTIVNPL

>member
-13 HHDTKLE
+13 HHDTKLD

-53 VLGAKRSNK
+53 KNNK
-62 SLIRRGANKALVKIE
+62 SLIRRGANKSLVKVD
-77 FSANDKNFKA
+77 FSANGKNYRTV
-87 IRQIDAKGKLDAQ
+87 RQIDAKGTLTAQ
-100 FLEKKGDEYFP
+100 FLEKNGEDFIP
-111 IAEGERTQ
+111 IAEGERKQ
-119 FGESMS
+119 FGESM
-125 TEVEKVLGMSYEKMK
+125 TEEVEKVLGINFEKLK

-145 QQGELNAIIKA
+145 QQGELNSIIKA

-170 IDRLDIAVE
+170 IDRLDVAVE
-179 SMKEVLKKFR
+179 SMKEVLKEFR
-189 KDTQTKHGFD
+189 KDIQTKHGFD

-204 LLENRLNE
+204 LLENRMNE
-212 FENEI
+212 FQNEI
-217 SVSRPKIGKLE
+217 TNSKPMMKKLE
-228 GEKKKTELLI
+228 EEKQVRETKIIQIEQEVEKDNVKEIQLRELEDQKEELL
-238 TEIEQQI
+238 
-245 EKDSAKE
+245 
-252 ARLKEIENLKEDLIS
+252 S
-267 YAKDAINRM
+267 YAKETIKKIQR
-276 RNQLQKEVDGEERKV
+276 EVMEEERKV
-291 NECAGCFSIVN
+291 NECKGCFSIVS
-302 NKEKIEKQISD
+302 KRGEIESRLFKLEE
-313 YSIELRTISKD
+313 ELQTISKE
-324 LDESEKK
+324 LVESEKK

-338 SEFANRLELRD
+338 GEFANRLELKD

-364 LFQKKHVNEEI
+364 LFQKEHLEEEI
-375 KALNEKITI
+375 KTLDRKISQTKEK
-384 LEKKQSE
+384 QVE
-391 LENSMEEAT
+391 LEDSIKKINDEL
-400 YRLKEAENANIKLKA
+400 REAENADIKLKT
-415 HNISSE
+415 HNISTE
-421 TELEHIAETIKE
+421 TELEQIAATIKE
-433 KIKEIKEIPITIN
+433 KVKKIKDIPITIN
-446 SGQLLKA
+446 SGQLLEA
-453 SSIDTHA
+453 SSIDAHA

-475 GFNQNE
+475 GFNQEE
-481 FLEKKRK
+481 FLLKKK
-488 LADNRVRLREI
+488 DLIQNRDRLRQI
-499 DQDYGAITNR
+499 DQEFGAISNR
-509 IENAEQQIEKNK
+509 IENAEQQLERNRII
-521 VSLNELYKV
+521 LDELHNV
-530 RKYITKLEDI
+530 RKYVIELENI
-540 QKNVFS
+540 QKNVYS
-546 IDGSVAKSLR
+546 IDGPVAKSLR
-556 SWALEVISEKA
+556 SWALDIISEKA
-567 SGYLEKLNTKIQ
+567 SEYLEKLNTKIQ

-624 LLGSSNLNF
+624 LLGASNLNF

-660 IRGKEAA
+660 IRGEEAS

-689 KFESAINGTIVKPL
+689 NFESAINGTLVNPL

>member
-13 HHDTKLE
+13 HHDTKLD

-53 VLGAKRSNK
+53 KNNK
-62 SLIRRGANKALVKIE
+62 SLIRRGANKSLVKVD
-77 FSANDKNFKA
+77 FSANGKNYRTV
-87 IRQIDAKGKLDAQ
+87 RQIDAKGTLTAQ
-100 FLEKKGDEYFP
+100 FLEKNGEDFIP
-111 IAEGERTQ
+111 IAEGERKQ
-119 FGESMS
+119 FGESM
-125 TEVEKVLGMSYEKMK
+125 TEEVEKVLGINFEKLK

-145 QQGELNAIIKA
+145 QQGELNSIIKA

-170 IDRLDIAVE
+170 IDRLDVAVE
-179 SMKEVLKKFR
+179 SMKEVLKEFR
-189 KDTQTKHGFD
+189 KDIQIKHGFD

-204 LLENRLNE
+204 LLENRMNE
-212 FENEI
+212 FQNEI
-217 SVSRPKIGKLE
+217 TNSKPMMKKLE
-228 GEKKKTELLI
+228 EEKQIRETKI
-238 TEIEQQI
+238 IQIEQEV
-245 EKDSAKE
+245 EKDSV
-252 ARLKEIENLKEDLIS
+252 KEIQLRELEDQKEELVS
-267 YAKDAINRM
+267 YAKETIKKIQRDVM
-276 RNQLQKEVDGEERKV
+276 EEERKV
-291 NECAGCFSIVN
+291 NECKGCFSIVS
-302 NKEKIEKQISD
+302 KRGEIESRLFKLEE
-313 YSIELRTISKD
+313 ELQTISKE
-324 LDESEKK
+324 LVESEKK

-338 SEFANRLELRD
+338 GEFANRLELKD

-364 LFQKKHVNEEI
+364 LFQKEHLEEEI
-375 KALNEKITI
+375 KTLDRKISQTKEKQVELEDSIEKIND
-384 LEKKQSE
+384 E
-391 LENSMEEAT
+391 L
-400 YRLKEAENANIKLKA
+400 REAENADIKLKT
-415 HNISSE
+415 HNISTE
-421 TELEHIAETIKE
+421 TELEQIAATIKE
-433 KIKEIKEIPITIN
+433 KVKKIKDIPITIN
-446 SGQLLKA
+446 SGQLLEA
-453 SSIDTHA
+453 SSIDAHA

-475 GFNQNE
+475 GFNQDE
-481 FLEKKRK
+481 FLLKKK
-488 LADNRVRLREI
+488 DLIQNRDRLRQI
-499 DQDYGAITNR
+499 DQEFGAISNR
-509 IENAEQQIEKNK
+509 IENAEQQLERNRII
-521 VSLNELYKV
+521 LDELHNV
-530 RKYITKLEDI
+530 RKYVIELENI
-540 QKNVFS
+540 QKNVYS
-546 IDGSVAKSLR
+546 IDGPVAKSLR
-556 SWALEVISEKA
+556 SWALDIISEKA
-567 SGYLEKLNTKIQ
+567 SEYLEKLNTKIQ

-624 LLGSSNLNF
+624 LLGASNLNF

-660 IRGKEAA
+660 IRGEEAS

-689 KFESAINGTIVKPL
+689 NFESGVNGTLVNPL

>member
-13 HHDTKLE
+13 HHDTKLD

-53 VLGAKRSNK
+53 KNNK
-62 SLIRRGANKALVKIE
+62 SLIRRGANKSLVKVD
-77 FSANDKNFKA
+77 FSANGKNYRTV
-87 IRQIDAKGKLDAQ
+87 RQIDAKGTLTAQ
-100 FLEKKGDEYFP
+100 FLEKNGEDFIP
-111 IAEGERTQ
+111 IAEGERKQ
-119 FGESMS
+119 FGESM
-125 TEVEKVLGMSYEKMK
+125 TEEVEKVLGINFEKLK

-145 QQGELNAIIKA
+145 QQGELNSIIKA

-170 IDRLDIAVE
+170 IDRLDVAVE
-179 SMKEVLKKFR
+179 SMKEVLKEFR
-189 KDTQTKHGFD
+189 KDIQTKHGFD

-204 LLENRLNE
+204 LLENRMNE
-212 FENEI
+212 FQNEI
-217 SVSRPKIGKLE
+217 TNSKPMMKKLE
-228 GEKKKTELLI
+228 EEKQVRETKI
-238 TEIEQQI
+238 IQIEQEV
-245 EKDSAKE
+245 EKDSV
-252 ARLKEIENLKEDLIS
+252 KEIQLRELEDQKEELLS
-267 YAKDAINRM
+267 YAKETIKKIQR
-276 RNQLQKEVDGEERKV
+276 EVMEEERKV
-291 NECAGCFSIVN
+291 NECKGCFSIVS
-302 NKEKIEKQISD
+302 KRGEIESRLFKLEE
-313 YSIELRTISKD
+313 ELQTISKE
-324 LDESEKK
+324 LVESEKK

-338 SEFANRLELRD
+338 GEFANRLELKD

-364 LFQKKHVNEEI
+364 LFQKEHLEEEI
-375 KALNEKITI
+375 KTLDRKISQTKEKQVELEDSIEKIND
-384 LEKKQSE
+384 E
-391 LENSMEEAT
+391 L
-400 YRLKEAENANIKLKA
+400 REAENADIKLKT
-415 HNISSE
+415 HNISTE
-421 TELEHIAETIKE
+421 TELEQIAATIKE
-433 KIKEIKEIPITIN
+433 KVKKIKDIPITIN
-446 SGQLLKA
+446 SGQLLEA
-453 SSIDTHA
+453 SSIDAHA

-475 GFNQNE
+475 GFNQE
-481 FLEKKRK
+481 AFLLKKK
-488 LADNRVRLREI
+488 DLIQNRDRLRQI
-499 DQDYGAITNR
+499 DQEFGAISNR
-509 IENAEQQIEKNK
+509 IENAEQQLERNRII
-521 VSLNELYKV
+521 LDELHNV
-530 RKYITKLEDI
+530 RKYVIELENI
-540 QKNVFS
+540 QKNVYS
-546 IDGSVAKSLR
+546 IDGPVAKSLR
-556 SWALEVISEKA
+556 SWALDIISEKA
-567 SGYLEKLNTKIQ
+567 SEYLEKLNTKIQ

-624 LLGSSNLNF
+624 LLGASNLNF

-660 IRGKEAA
+660 IRGEEAS

-689 KFESAINGTIVKPL
+689 NFESAINGTLVNPL

>member
-13 HHDTKLE
+13 HHDTKLD

-53 VLGAKRSNK
+53 KNNK
-62 SLIRRGANKALVKIE
+62 SLIRRGANKSLVKVD
-77 FSANDKNFKA
+77 FSANGKNYRTV
-87 IRQIDAKGKLDAQ
+87 RQIDAKGTLTAQ
-100 FLEKKGDEYFP
+100 FLEKNGEDFIP
-111 IAEGERTQ
+111 IAEGERKQ
-119 FGESMS
+119 FGESM
-125 TEVEKVLGMSYEKMK
+125 TEEVEKVLGINFEKLK

-145 QQGELNAIIKA
+145 QQGELNSIIKA

-170 IDRLDIAVE
+170 IDRLDVAVE
-179 SMKEVLKKFR
+179 SMKEVLKEFR
-189 KDTQTKHGFD
+189 KEIQTKHGFD

-204 LLENRLNE
+204 LLENRMNE
-212 FENEI
+212 FQNEI
-217 SVSRPKIGKLE
+217 TNSKPMMKKLE
-228 GEKKKTELLI
+228 EEKQVRETKI
-238 TEIEQQI
+238 IQIEQEV
-245 EKDSAKE
+245 EKDSV
-252 ARLKEIENLKEDLIS
+252 KEIQLRELEDQKEELVS
-267 YAKDAINRM
+267 YAKETIKKIQRDVM
-276 RNQLQKEVDGEERKV
+276 EEERKV
-291 NECAGCFSIVN
+291 NECKGCFSIVS
-302 NKEKIEKQISD
+302 KRGEIESRLFKLEE
-313 YSIELRTISKD
+313 ELQTISKE
-324 LDESEKK
+324 LVESEKK

-338 SEFANRLELRD
+338 GEFANRLELKD

-364 LFQKKHVNEEI
+364 LFQKEHLEEEI
-375 KALNEKITI
+375 KTLDRKISQTKEKQVELEDSIEKIND
-384 LEKKQSE
+384 E
-391 LENSMEEAT
+391 L
-400 YRLKEAENANIKLKA
+400 REAENADIKLKT
-415 HNISSE
+415 HNISTE
-421 TELEHIAETIKE
+421 TELEQIAATIKE
-433 KIKEIKEIPITIN
+433 KVKKIKDIPITIN
-446 SGQLLKA
+446 SGQLLEA
-453 SSIDTHA
+453 SSIDAHA

-475 GFNQNE
+475 GFNQEE
-481 FLEKKRK
+481 FLLKKK
-488 LADNRVRLREI
+488 DLIQNRDRLRQI
-499 DQDYGAITNR
+499 DQEFGAISNR
-509 IENAEQQIEKNK
+509 IENAEQQLERNRII
-521 VSLNELYKV
+521 LDELHNV
-530 RKYITKLEDI
+530 RKYVIELENI
-540 QKNVFS
+540 QKNVYS
-546 IDGSVAKSLR
+546 IDGPVAKSLR
-556 SWALEVISEKA
+556 SWALDIISEKA
-567 SGYLEKLNTKIQ
+567 SEYLEKLNTKIQ

-624 LLGSSNLNF
+624 LLGASNLNI

-660 IRGKEAA
+660 IRGEEAS

-689 KFESAINGTIVKPL
+689 NFESAINGTLVNPL

>member
-13 HHDTKLE
+13 HHDTKLD

-53 VLGAKRSNK
+53 KNNK
-62 SLIRRGANKALVKIE
+62 SLIRRGANKSLVKVD
-77 FSANDKNFKA
+77 FSANGKNYRTV
-87 IRQIDAKGKLDAQ
+87 RQIDAKGTLTAQ
-100 FLEKKGDEYFP
+100 FLEKNGEDFIP
-111 IAEGERTQ
+111 IAEGERKQ
-119 FGESMS
+119 FGESM
-125 TEVEKVLGMSYEKMK
+125 TEEVEKVLGINFEKLK

-145 QQGELNAIIKA
+145 QQGELNSIIKA

-170 IDRLDIAVE
+170 IDRLDVAVE
-179 SMKEVLKKFR
+179 SMKEVLKEFR
-189 KDTQTKHGFD
+189 KDIQTKHGFD

-204 LLENRLNE
+204 LLENRMNE
-212 FENEI
+212 FQNEI
-217 SVSRPKIGKLE
+217 TNSKPMMKKLE
-228 GEKKKTELLI
+228 EEKQVRETKI
-238 TEIEQQI
+238 IQIEQEV
-245 EKDSAKE
+245 EKDSV
-252 ARLKEIENLKEDLIS
+252 KEIQLRELEDQKEELVS
-267 YAKDAINRM
+267 YAKETIKKIQRDVM
-276 RNQLQKEVDGEERKV
+276 EEERKV
-291 NECAGCFSIVN
+291 NECKGCFSIVS
-302 NKEKIEKQISD
+302 KRGEIESRLFKLEE
-313 YSIELRTISKD
+313 ELQTISKE
-324 LDESEKK
+324 LVESEKK

-338 SEFANRLELRD
+338 GEFANRLELKD

-364 LFQKKHVNEEI
+364 LFQKEHLEEEI
-375 KALNEKITI
+375 KTLDGKISQTKEK
-384 LEKKQSE
+384 QVE
-391 LENSMEEAT
+391 LENSIEKINDEL
-400 YRLKEAENANIKLKA
+400 REAENADIKLKT
-415 HNISSE
+415 HNISTE
-421 TELEHIAETIKE
+421 TELEEIAATIKE
-433 KIKEIKEIPITIN
+433 KVKKIKDIPITIN
-446 SGQLLKA
+446 SGQLLEA
-453 SSIDTHA
+453 SSIDAHA

-475 GFNQNE
+475 GFNQEE
-481 FLEKKRK
+481 FLLKKK
-488 LADNRVRLREI
+488 DLIQNRDRLRQI
-499 DQDYGAITNR
+499 DQEFGAISNR
-509 IENAEQQIEKNK
+509 IENAEQQLERNRII
-521 VSLNELYKV
+521 LDELHNV
-530 RKYITKLEDI
+530 RKYVIELENI
-540 QKNVFS
+540 QKNVYS
-546 IDGSVAKSLR
+546 IDGPVAKSLR
-556 SWALEVISEKA
+556 SWALDIISEKA
-567 SGYLEKLNTKIQ
+567 SEYLEKLNTKIQ

-624 LLGSSNLNF
+624 LLGASNLNF

-660 IRGKEAA
+660 IRGEEAS

-689 KFESAINGTIVKPL
+689 NFESAINGTLVNPL

>member
-13 HHDTKLE
+13 HHDTKLD

-53 VLGAKRSNK
+53 KNNK
-62 SLIRRGANKALVKIE
+62 SLIRRGANKSLVKVD
-77 FSANDKNFKA
+77 FSANGKNYRTV
-87 IRQIDAKGKLDAQ
+87 RQIDAKGTLTAQ
-100 FLEKKGDEYFP
+100 FLEKNGEDFIP
-111 IAEGERTQ
+111 IAEGERKQ
-119 FGESMS
+119 FGESM
-125 TEVEKVLGMSYEKMK
+125 TEEVEKVLGINFEKLK

-145 QQGELNAIIKA
+145 QQGELNSIIKA

-170 IDRLDIAVE
+170 IDRLDVAVE
-179 SMKEVLKKFR
+179 SMKEVLKEFR
-189 KDTQTKHGFD
+189 KDIQTKHGFE

-204 LLENRLNE
+204 LLENRMNE
-212 FENEI
+212 FQNEI
-217 SVSRPKIGKLE
+217 TNSKPMMKKLE
-228 GEKKKTELLI
+228 EEKQVRETKI
-238 TEIEQQI
+238 IQIEQEV
-245 EKDSAKE
+245 EKDSV
-252 ARLKEIENLKEDLIS
+252 KEIQLRELEDQKEELVS
-267 YAKDAINRM
+267 YAKETIKKIQR
-276 RNQLQKEVDGEERKV
+276 EVMEEERKV
-291 NECAGCFSIVN
+291 NECKGCFSIVS
-302 NKEKIEKQISD
+302 KRGEIESRLFKLEE
-313 YSIELRTISKD
+313 ELQTISKE
-324 LDESEKK
+324 LVESEKK

-338 SEFANRLELRD
+338 GEFANRLELKD

-364 LFQKKHVNEEI
+364 LFQKEHLEEEI
-375 KALNEKITI
+375 KTLDRKISQTKEKQVELEDSIEKIND
-384 LEKKQSE
+384 E
-391 LENSMEEAT
+391 L
-400 YRLKEAENANIKLKA
+400 REAENADIKLKT
-415 HNISSE
+415 HNISTE
-421 TELEHIAETIKE
+421 TELEQIAATIKE
-433 KIKEIKEIPITIN
+433 KVKKIKDIPITIN
-446 SGQLLKA
+446 SGQLLEA
-453 SSIDTHA
+453 SSIDAHA

-475 GFNQNE
+475 GFNQDE
-481 FLEKKRK
+481 FLLKKK
-488 LADNRVRLREI
+488 DLIQNRDRLRQI
-499 DQDYGAITNR
+499 DQEFGAISNR
-509 IENAEQQIEKNK
+509 IENAEQQLERNRII
-521 VSLNELYKV
+521 LDELHNV
-530 RKYITKLEDI
+530 RKYVIELENI
-540 QKNVFS
+540 QKNVYS
-546 IDGSVAKSLR
+546 IDGPVAKSLR
-556 SWALEVISEKA
+556 SWALDIISEKA
-567 SGYLEKLNTKIQ
+567 SEYLEKLNTKIQ

-624 LLGSSNLNF
+624 LLGASNLNF

-660 IRGKEAA
+660 IRGEEAS

-689 KFESAINGTIVKPL
+689 NFESAINGTLVNPL

>member
-13 HHDTKLE
+13 HHDTKLD

-53 VLGAKRSNK
+53 KNNK
-62 SLIRRGANKALVKIE
+62 SLIRRGANKSLVKVD
-77 FSANDKNFKA
+77 FSANGKNYRTV
-87 IRQIDAKGKLDAQ
+87 RQIDAKGTLTAQ
-100 FLEKKGDEYFP
+100 FLEKNGEDFIP
-111 IAEGERTQ
+111 IAEGERKQ
-119 FGESMS
+119 FGESM
-125 TEVEKVLGMSYEKMK
+125 TEEVEKVLGINFEKLK

-145 QQGELNAIIKA
+145 QQGELNSIIKA

-170 IDRLDIAVE
+170 IDRLDVAVE
-179 SMKEVLKKFR
+179 SMKEVLKEFR
-189 KDTQTKHGFD
+189 KDIQTKHGFD

-204 LLENRLNE
+204 LLENRMNE
-212 FENEI
+212 FQNEI
-217 SVSRPKIGKLE
+217 TNSKPMMKKLE
-228 GEKKKTELLI
+228 EEKQVRETKI
-238 TEIEQQI
+238 IQIEQEV
-245 EKDSAKE
+245 EKDSV
-252 ARLKEIENLKEDLIS
+252 KEIQLRELEDQKEELLS
-267 YAKDAINRM
+267 YAKETIKKIQR
-276 RNQLQKEVDGEERKV
+276 EVMEEERKV
-291 NECAGCFSIVN
+291 NECKGCFSIVS
-302 NKEKIEKQISD
+302 KRGEIESRLFKLEE
-313 YSIELRTISKD
+313 ELQTISKE
-324 LDESEKK
+324 LVESEKK

-338 SEFANRLELRD
+338 GEFANRLELKD

-364 LFQKKHVNEEI
+364 LFQKEHLEEEI
-375 KALNEKITI
+375 KTLDRKISQTKEKQVELEDSIEKIND
-384 LEKKQSE
+384 E
-391 LENSMEEAT
+391 L
-400 YRLKEAENANIKLKA
+400 REAENADIKLKT
-415 HNISSE
+415 HNISTE
-421 TELEHIAETIKE
+421 TELEQIAATIKE
-433 KIKEIKEIPITIN
+433 KVKKIKDIPITIN
-446 SGQLLKA
+446 SGQLLEA
-453 SSIDTHA
+453 SSIDAHA

-475 GFNQNE
+475 GFNQEE
-481 FLEKKRK
+481 FLLKKK
-488 LADNRVRLREI
+488 DLIQNRDRLRQI
-499 DQDYGAITNR
+499 DQEFGAISNR
-509 IENAEQQIEKNK
+509 IENAEQQLERNGII
-521 VSLNELYKV
+521 LDELHNV
-530 RKYITKLEDI
+530 RKYVIELENI
-540 QKNVFS
+540 QKNVYS
-546 IDGSVAKSLR
+546 IDGPVAKSLR
-556 SWALEVISEKA
+556 SWALDIISEKA
-567 SGYLEKLNTKIQ
+567 SEYLEKLNTKIQ

-624 LLGSSNLNF
+624 LLGASNLNF

-660 IRGKEAA
+660 IRGEEAS

-689 KFESAINGTIVKPL
+689 NFESAINGTLVNPL

>member
-13 HHDTKLE
+13 HHDTKLD

-53 VLGAKRSNK
+53 KNNK
-62 SLIRRGANKALVKIE
+62 SLIRRGANKSLVKVD
-77 FSANDKNFKA
+77 FSANGKNYRTV
-87 IRQIDAKGKLDAQ
+87 RQIDAKGTLTAQ
-100 FLEKKGDEYFP
+100 FLEKNGEDFIP
-111 IAEGERTQ
+111 IAEGERKQ
-119 FGESMS
+119 FGESM
-125 TEVEKVLGMSYEKMK
+125 TEEVEKVLGINFEKLK

-145 QQGELNAIIKA
+145 QQGELNSIIKA

-170 IDRLDIAVE
+170 IDRLDVAVE
-179 SMKEVLKKFR
+179 SMKEVLKEFR
-189 KDTQTKHGFD
+189 KDIQTKHGFD

-204 LLENRLNE
+204 LLENRMNE
-212 FENEI
+212 FQNEI
-217 SVSRPKIGKLE
+217 TNSKPMMKKLE
-228 GEKKKTELLI
+228 EEKQVRETKI
-238 TEIEQQI
+238 IQIEQEV
-245 EKDSAKE
+245 EKDSV
-252 ARLKEIENLKEDLIS
+252 KEIQLRELEDQKEELLS
-267 YAKDAINRM
+267 YAKETIKKIQR
-276 RNQLQKEVDGEERKV
+276 EVMEEERKV
-291 NECAGCFSIVN
+291 NECKGCFSIVS
-302 NKEKIEKQISD
+302 KRGEIESRLFKLEE
-313 YSIELRTISKD
+313 ELQTISKE
-324 LDESEKK
+324 LVESEKK

-338 SEFANRLELRD
+338 GEFANRLELKD

-364 LFQKKHVNEEI
+364 LFQKEHLEEEI
-375 KALNEKITI
+375 KTLDRKISQTKEKQVELEDSVEKIND
-384 LEKKQSE
+384 E
-391 LENSMEEAT
+391 L
-400 YRLKEAENANIKLKA
+400 REAENADIKLKT
-415 HNISSE
+415 HNISTE
-421 TELEHIAETIKE
+421 TELEQIAATIKE
-433 KIKEIKEIPITIN
+433 KVKKIKDIPITIN
-446 SGQLLKA
+446 SGQLLEA
-453 SSIDTHA
+453 SSIDAHA

-475 GFNQNE
+475 GFNQEE
-481 FLEKKRK
+481 FLLKKK
-488 LADNRVRLREI
+488 DLIQNRDRLRQI
-499 DQDYGAITNR
+499 DQEFGAISNR
-509 IENAEQQIEKNK
+509 IENAEQQLERNRII
-521 VSLNELYKV
+521 LDELHNV
-530 RKYITKLEDI
+530 RKYVIELENI
-540 QKNVFS
+540 QKNVYS
-546 IDGSVAKSLR
+546 IDGPVAKSLR
-556 SWALEVISEKA
+556 SWALDIISEKA
-567 SGYLEKLNTKIQ
+567 SEYLEKLNTKIQ

-624 LLGSSNLNF
+624 LLGASNLNF

-660 IRGKEAA
+660 IRGEEAS

-689 KFESAINGTIVKPL
+689 NFESAINGTLVNPL

>member
-13 HHDTKLE
+13 HHDTKLD

-53 VLGAKRSNK
+53 KNNK
-62 SLIRRGANKALVKIE
+62 SLIRRGANKSLVKVD
-77 FSANDKNFKA
+77 FSANGKNYRTV
-87 IRQIDAKGKLDAQ
+87 RQIDAKGTLTAQ
-100 FLEKKGDEYFP
+100 FLEKNGEDFIP
-111 IAEGERTQ
+111 IAEGERKQ
-119 FGESMS
+119 FGESM
-125 TEVEKVLGMSYEKMK
+125 TEEVEKVLGINFEKLK

-170 IDRLDIAVE
+170 IDRLDVAVE
-179 SMKEVLKKFR
+179 SMKEVLKEFR
-189 KDTQTKHGFD
+189 KDIQTKHGFD

-204 LLENRLNE
+204 LLENRMNE
-212 FENEI
+212 FQNEI
-217 SVSRPKIGKLE
+217 TNSKPMMKKLE
-228 GEKKKTELLI
+228 EEKQVRETKI
-238 TEIEQQI
+238 IQIEQEV
-245 EKDSAKE
+245 EKDSV
-252 ARLKEIENLKEDLIS
+252 KEIQLRELEDQKEELLS
-267 YAKDAINRM
+267 YAKETIKKIQR
-276 RNQLQKEVDGEERKV
+276 EVMEEERKV
-291 NECAGCFSIVN
+291 NECKGCFSIVS
-302 NKEKIEKQISD
+302 KRGEIESRLFKLEE
-313 YSIELRTISKD
+313 ELQTISKE
-324 LDESEKK
+324 LVESEKK

-338 SEFANRLELRD
+338 GEFANRLELKD

-364 LFQKKHVNEEI
+364 LFQKEHLEEEI
-375 KALNEKITI
+375 KTLDRKISQTKEKQVELEDSIEKIND
-384 LEKKQSE
+384 E
-391 LENSMEEAT
+391 L
-400 YRLKEAENANIKLKA
+400 REAENADIKLKT
-415 HNISSE
+415 HNISTE
-421 TELEHIAETIKE
+421 TELEQIAATIKE
-433 KIKEIKEIPITIN
+433 KVKKIKDIPITIN
-446 SGQLLKA
+446 SGQLLEA
-453 SSIDTHA
+453 SSIDAHA

-475 GFNQNE
+475 GFNQEE
-481 FLEKKRK
+481 FLLKKK
-488 LADNRVRLREI
+488 DLIQNRDRLRQI
-499 DQDYGAITNR
+499 DQEFGAISNR
-509 IENAEQQIEKNK
+509 IENAEQQLERNRII
-521 VSLNELYKV
+521 LDELHNV
-530 RKYITKLEDI
+530 RKYVIELENI
-540 QKNVFS
+540 QKNVYS
-546 IDGSVAKSLR
+546 IDGPVAKSLR
-556 SWALEVISEKA
+556 SWALDIISEKA
-567 SGYLEKLNTKIQ
+567 SEYLEKLNTKIQ

-624 LLGSSNLNF
+624 LLGASNLNF

-660 IRGKEAA
+660 IRGEEAS

-689 KFESAINGTIVKPL
+689 NFESAINGTLVNPL